1 MTHCLL
7 NICSCGC
14 WVHSTSV
21 SLFLNGQEDDST
33 ALDTQTLVGPVAD
46 VNSDGIA
53 WIGQSSDGSNQFI
66 GKMQDF
72 RFYPQTL
79 TNREIEEVYSGQL
92 PHLHAQPSC
101 RCPPSHPRVHPLV
114 ERYCIPNAADDTTNN
129 RVLRLNL
136 DAHPLH
142 YINDNDIGTT
152 WVSSILSTP
161 ETLDEGVTITL
172 DLQNGPYQV
181 FYVILQFQSAQA
193 EAVRIQRQT
202 SGDSGWRD
210 WQYLAKN
217 CSFFGMEDNGPL
229 DRPDSVNC
237 LQFPS
242 DVPYSRGNITFSMLT
257 PEPNLRPGYN
267 NFYNSAALQEFVRA
281 TQVRIHLQGQYHTR
295 GAQVP
300 FRHRYYAV
308 DEITISGRCECHGHA
323 DSCDTSVSPYR
334 CLCVPE
340 SHTHGANWAVQG
352 ASCLLPIKYVDR
364 LHHPTLPPPLACYT
378 RPNTVTHDDKPFI
391 VVLTTVPP
399 HTDSLGVS
407 TKTKAGLVTEDDPL
421 PF

>member
-1 MTHCLL
+1 MLRFPASG
-7 NICSCGC
+7 I
-14 WVHSTSV
+14 TSDRDLQISAIDPTMQQV
-21 SLFLNGQEDDST
+21 SLL
-33 ALDTQTLVGPVAD
+33 TQIKAQ
-46 VNSDGIA
+46 I
-53 WIGQSSDGSNQFI
+53 
-66 GKMQDF
+66 
-72 RFYPQTL
+72 
-79 TNREIEEVYSGQL
+79 REIEKVYSGQL
-92 PHLHAQPSC
+92 PHLHAQSSC

-142 YINDNDIGTT
+142 YINDNDIGTS

-161 ETLDEGVTITL
+161 EKLDEGVTITM
-172 DLQNGPYQV
+172 DLENGQYQV

-193 EAVRIQRQT
+193 EAVRIQRKT
-202 SGDSGWRD
+202 SGGSGWKD

-267 NFYNSAALQEFVRA
+267 NFYNSATLQEFVRA
-281 TQVRIHLQGQYHTR
+281 THVQIHLQGQYHTR
-295 GAQVP
+295 GAHVP

-308 DEITISGRCECHGHA
+308 DEITISGSFCL
-323 DSCDTSVSPYR
+323 SVMFVGLMEVKGR
-334 CLCVPE
+334 AFKRGRG
-340 SHTHGANWAVQG
+340 GAAAERG
-352 ASCLLPIKYVDR
+352 
-364 LHHPTLPPPLACYT
+364 
-378 RPNTVTHDDKPFI
+378 PF
-391 VVLTTVPP
+391 
-399 HTDSLGVS
+399 
-407 TKTKAGLVTEDDPL
+407 
-421 PF
+421 